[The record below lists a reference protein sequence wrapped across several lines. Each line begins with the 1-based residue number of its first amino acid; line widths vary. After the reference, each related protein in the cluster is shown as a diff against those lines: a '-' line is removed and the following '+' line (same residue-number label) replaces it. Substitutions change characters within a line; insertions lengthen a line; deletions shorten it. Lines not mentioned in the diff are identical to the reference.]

1 MGPLQQPLTKIK
13 TKLFLI
19 KKKYEVYEVVKMSNL
34 VTRNLVR
41 SSLALS
47 RRFGTSTARKGFHG
61 VPPVGDN
68 VPFQF
73 ENRWRFTLVFSAFF
87 GSGFA
92 VPFLLVRHQLLK
104 K

>member
-1 MGPLQQPLTKIK
+1 MGIDKIK
-13 TKLFLI
+13 AIYETI
-19 KKKYEVYEVVKMSNL
+19 EKKKVDDEEIVKMSNL
-34 VTRNLVR
+34 MTRNLVR

-47 RRFGTSTARKGFHG
+47 RKFGTSAARNGGGFNG
-61 VPPVGDN
+61 VPPVGHN
-68 VPFQF
+68 LPFQL

-92 VPFLLVRHQLLK
+92 VPFLLIRHQLLK